1 MDDVYLAFCDQLQQA
16 QLGQVALLDE
26 DDGLLM
32 RWAQICDVMLQQLE
46 SQQEA
51 SGTEQVD
58 SWMLERNTWQL
69 VQALYAERLAETPA
83 SSSDAASTS
92 ANPYTP
98 PLSVAQHLIE
108 HDKQLVELSA
118 IRDWLHSIPT
128 TLNPAEIRRGY
139 LPWTKNKI
147 KQAKRSG
154 QPLPRGIVQH
164 LDPDAVLRE
173 AKNAQGGAGGRLESD
188 DAVSPRG
195 RTRTMK
201 RPEADLCSTARLA
214 KSQAYEKA
222 LLRSLFEYVRAGQL
236 DLAID
241 MCQQSDQ
248 SWRAAS
254 LSGGKLAS
262 DRALASGDSGFGEDE
277 DAMDDEL
284 LQGGSKI
291 SGNVNRKLWKMMCRK
306 LASSPNLDPYERA
319 LYGAISGDTAS
330 VLPVCSSW
338 EDIVWVHVNSLFE
351 AHVESGLW
359 QSSSGRYW
367 SHGSV
372 QPIDNSTNRGAK
384 STIDPE
390 DVLIAPA
397 ARGIRSELE
406 SIFDRLLKLERGDVA
421 QASKNPYRVS
431 QTYLIVGKIGDL
443 LTTFV
448 ERLEVAAQD
457 TEPEA
462 LAHLLRFFT
471 HLILVLRLL
480 KQPLPTHAANRIL
493 EAYISVLEANDQ
505 SESLIAF
512 YASQLDSTSAIESY
526 AHFLLTFGPDS
537 DRQSR
542 KLALLKASE
551 HGLDLAAIACRT
563 VELVLQDVRDDILP
577 ELNEDRRLGSS
588 EAFDA
593 YARIDAR
600 QLELIRSLEWLTFD
614 RRTYSEALTQANAL
628 TRYFLSTDLPH
639 AARELIFQLPADL
652 LPVEAAQ
659 VVEKEGEDHDAQIRE
674 FLDYTS
680 LFACLEKH
688 TRWAE
693 VWSRKP
699 RTNVPKLEQ
708 NAFKDGISALID
720 DFYDSTVLLLNSD
733 WLKLDLPLN
742 DGNLDSTSHE
752 HSIDVVCEKM
762 LMSDSPRTAP
772 RRLAELARIRQL
784 VIPHLVLRLHFTLYD
799 SREILPSYVLDSLI
813 LFSAPSLTF
822 FHPRLKRSSL
832 QRCFEL
838 ANLVADERTQ
848 LYLEFVGERTNLIGD
863 YLDQVRLASL
873 AALEVG
879 KDRMPNPITVAT
891 CSLNQWALDFDGN
904 LERILE
910 SIRIAKQRGAKLRI
924 GPELEITGYG
934 CQDHF
939 LEGQCGDTG
948 WHAWEVLHKI
958 LEADDCQDM
967 IIDVGMCVVPCS
979 DRSWTSNLSPR
990 RLTPLDDFCRPVSHN
1005 NVLYNCR
1012 IIFYNRNILLIRPK
1026 MWLANDGNYREPRWF
1041 APWMKPKTT
1050 EDFWL
1055 PWMIAKITG
1064 QTTAPFGDA
1073 VVALQDTCI
1082 GVEMCEELFTP
1093 NAPHIGMGLAGV
1105 EIFTNSSA
1113 SHHELRK
1120 LSTRIDLIKEA
1131 TLKSGGLYLYA
1142 NQQGCD
1148 GDRLYYDGCS
1158 FIALNGKV
1166 VAQGSQ
1172 FSLNDVEVVTAT
1184 VDIQEVRHHR
1194 SGSSRSVQAAASESF
1209 PLIRCMM
1216 RLACDD
1222 LNEELTDTELMGKGE
1237 FKYHTPEEEIALGP
1251 ACWLWDYLRRS
1262 GTQGYFVPLSGGI
1275 DSCAT
1280 ATIVYSMCLLVIK
1293 ESALGNELVIQDAR
1307 RIVGEKPDSD
1317 YVPVDAREFCGRIFH
1332 TCYMGTENSSIETR
1346 KRAKDLAEAIGRLN
1360 MHSYHV
1366 DLNMDTVITSIR
1378 SLFLLVT
1385 NKKPEFRAHGGT
1397 NGENL
1402 ALQNI
1407 QARLRMLLAYLFAQ
1421 LLPWVRGS
1429 TGGLLVLGSANVDE
1443 SLRGYLTK
1451 YDCSSADVNPIGA
1464 ISKTDL
1470 KKFIAYAETAFDLPI
1485 LAEFLNATPTA
1496 ELEPITAD
1504 YVQADEADMGMTYDE
1519 LSIYGRLRKIEKL
1532 GPYAMFTKLISLWGY
1547 KLSPLE
1553 IAEKVKLFFFEYAR
1567 NRHKMTTITPSYH
1580 AEAYTCDDNR
1590 ADLRPFLYPARWP
1603 WQFRKI
1609 DETAQIL
1616 PDKSQRKA
1624 KVE

>member
-51 SGTEQVD
+51 SGTEQID

-69 VQALYAERLAETPA
+69 VQALYAERLAESPA

-188 DAVSPRG
+188 DS
-195 RTRTMK
+195 
-201 RPEADLCSTARLA
+201 
-214 KSQAYEKA
+214 AYEKA

-241 MCQQSDQ
+241 MCRQSDQ

-254 LSGGKLAS
+254 LSGGKLAY

-306 LASSPNLDPYERA
+306 LASSPHLDPYERA
-319 LYGAISGDTAS
+319 LYGAISGDTTS

-351 AHVESGLW
+351 AHVESGLLH
-359 QSSSGRYW
+359 SNSGRYW

-372 QPIDNSTNRGAK
+372 QPIDDSKNRSAK

-390 DVLIAPA
+390 DVLLAPA

-542 KLALLKASE
+542 KVALLKASE

-593 YARIDAR
+593 YARIDAH

-688 TRWAE
+688 TKWAE

-699 RTNVPKLEQ
+699 RTNAPKLEQ
-708 NAFKDGISALID
+708 NAFKDGIATLID

-733 WLKLDLPLN
+733 WLKFDLPLS
-742 DGNLDSTSHE
+742 DGNLDT
-752 HSIDVVCEKM
+752 
-762 LMSDSPRTAP
+762 P

-799 SREILPSYVLDSLI
+799 SHEILP
-813 LFSAPSLTF
+813 
-822 FHPRLKRSSL
+822 SSL

-848 LYLEFVGERTNLIGD
+848 LYLEFV
-863 YLDQVRLASL
+863 V
-873 AALEVG
+873 
-879 KDRMPNPITVAT
+879 PNPITVAT

-939 LEGQCGDTG
+939 LEGDTG

-958 LEADDCQDM
+958 LESDDCQDM
-967 IIDVGMCVVPCS
+967 IVDVGM
-979 DRSWTSNLSPR
+979 
-990 RLTPLDDFCRPVSHN
+990 PVSHN

-1012 IIFYNRNILLIRPK
+1012 IIFYNRKILLIRPK

-1041 APWMKPKTT
+1041 APWMKPRTT
-1050 EDFWL
+1050 EEFWL
-1055 PWMIAKITG
+1055 PWMIAQITG

-1073 VVALQDTCI
+1073 VVAAPDTCI

-1093 NAPHIGMGLAGV
+1093 NAPHIDMGLAGV

-1194 SGSSRSVQAAASESF
+1194 SGSSRSVQAAASKPYPF
-1209 PLIRCMM
+1209 IRCAMW
-1216 RLACDD
+1216 LACADQ
-1222 LNEELTDTELMGKGE
+1222 NEELTDTELMGKGE

-1262 GTQGYFVPLSGGI
+1262 RTQGYFVPLSGGI

-1307 RIVGEKPDSD
+1307 RIVGEKPDSE

-1346 KRAKDLAEAIGRLN
+1346 KRAKDLAEAIG
-1360 MHSYHV
+1360 SYHV

-1485 LAEFLNATPTA
+1485 LAEFLKATPTA
-1496 ELEPITAD
+1496 ELEPITED

-1532 GPYAMFTKLISLWGY
+1532 GPYAMYTKLISLWGY
-1547 KLSPLE
+1547 KLSPFE
-1553 IAEKVKLFFFEYAR
+1553 IADKVKLFFFEYAR

-1590 ADLRPFLYPARWP
+1590 ADLRPFLYPSRWP